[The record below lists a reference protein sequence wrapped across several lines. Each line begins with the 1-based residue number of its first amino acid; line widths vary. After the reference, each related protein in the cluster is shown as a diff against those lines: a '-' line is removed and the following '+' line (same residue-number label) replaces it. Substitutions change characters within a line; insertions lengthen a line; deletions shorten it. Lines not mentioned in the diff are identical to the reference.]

1 MSRPLSRRTRIRE
14 WKEGAA
20 SGAPTIRPP
29 EVRAIGGWVSVG
41 CVRFGGAWDIIVLIH
56 RRGQGNGNGESG
68 KAMIS
73 TMNSKMIDLSS
84 DTATKPSEGMRRAMA
99 AAPVG
104 DEQKREDPATNE
116 LQERVADLLGKEAAL
131 FLPSAT
137 MGNLIALKTHLR
149 PGDEFIATH
158 NSHIVVWEGGGY
170 AAVAGA
176 SVNALTTERGVFS
189 GAQVAAAVRPDDPH
203 YARTRL
209 VCVENTHNAGG
220 GTVWTREEVEEVA
233 GAARENGLLL
243 HLDGARLMNAVAA
256 SGRPARE
263 VVAPFDSVTLC
274 LSKGLGCPVG
284 AVLAGSRAFIEA
296 AWRPKHLLGGAMRQ
310 SGILAAA
317 GLYALEH
324 NLGRLHEDHANAH
337 RLAEGLA
344 GIGRVKINT
353 ARVQSN
359 LVFFSV
365 DGLTGAE
372 ARAQMEARGVR
383 LSGSYGTL
391 RAVTHLDVS
400 GEDIERAVEGAREV
414 WGGV

>member
-1 MSRPLSRRTRIRE
+1 
-14 WKEGAA
+14 
-20 SGAPTIRPP
+20 
-29 EVRAIGGWVSVG
+29 
-41 CVRFGGAWDIIVLIH
+41 
-56 RRGQGNGNGESG
+56 
-68 KAMIS
+68 
-73 TMNSKMIDLSS
+73 MIDLSS
-84 DTATKPSEGMRRAMA
+84 DTATQPSEGMRRAMA

-116 LQERVADLLGKEAAL
+116 LQERAADLLGKEAAL

-137 MGNLIALKTHLR
+137 MSNLIALKVHLR
-149 PGDEFIATH
+149 PGDEFVATH

-170 AAVAGA
+170 ASVAGA
-176 SVNALTTERGVFS
+176 SVNALTTERGVFT
-189 GAQVAAAVRPDDPH
+189 GAQVTAAVRPDDPH

-220 GTVWTREEVEEVA
+220 GTVWTREELAEVES
-233 GAARENGLLL
+233 AARENGLAL
-243 HLDGARLMNAVAA
+243 HLDGARMMNAASA

-263 VVAPFDSVTLC
+263 VAAPFDSVTLC

-284 AVLAGSRAFIEA
+284 AILAGSQAFIEA

-324 NLGRLHEDHANAH
+324 NVGRLAEDHGNAR

-344 GIGRVKINT
+344 EIGRVRIDVS
-353 ARVQSN
+353 RVQSN

-365 DGLTGAE
+365 DGLTGPQ
-372 ARAQMEARGVR
+372 ARAQMEAGGVR
-383 LSGSYGTL
+383 MSGSQGAL

-400 GEDIERAVEGAREV
+400 AADVERAIGAAREA
-414 WGGV
+414 WGG

>member
-1 MSRPLSRRTRIRE
+1 
-14 WKEGAA
+14 
-20 SGAPTIRPP
+20 
-29 EVRAIGGWVSVG
+29 
-41 CVRFGGAWDIIVLIH
+41 
-56 RRGQGNGNGESG
+56 
-68 KAMIS
+68 
-73 TMNSKMIDLSS
+73 
-84 DTATKPSEGMRRAMA
+84 MA
-99 AAPVG
+99 AAEVG

-116 LQERVADLLGKEAAL
+116 LQERVADMLGKEAAL

-137 MGNLIALKTHLR
+137 MSNLIALKTHLK

-158 NSHIVVWEGGGY
+158 NAHIVVWEGGGY

-176 SVNALTTERGVFS
+176 SVNTLTTERGVFT
-189 GAQVAAAVRPDDPH
+189 GAQVESAVRPDDPH

-209 VCVENTHNAGG
+209 VCAENTHNAGG
-220 GTVWTREEVEEVA
+220 GTVWTHAELADVSQ
-233 GAARENGLLL
+233 AARKHGLKL
-243 HLDGARLMNAVAA
+243 HLDGARLMNAAA
-256 SGRPARE
+256 AMQSSPRDMTQ
-263 VVAPFDSVTLC
+263 VFDSVTLC

-284 AVLAGSRAFIEA
+284 AVLAGPKDFIEA

-324 NLGRLHEDHANAH
+324 NVKRLPEDHQNAK

-344 GIGRVKINT
+344 EMPNVCIDT

-365 DGLTGAE
+365 QNMTGDE
-372 ARAQMEARGVR
+372 ARQRLDAEGVR
-383 LSGSYGTL
+383 MSGSYGTL

-400 GEDIERAVEGAREV
+400 AADIETALAAARRA
-414 WGGV
+414 W

>member
-1 MSRPLSRRTRIRE
+1 ME
-14 WKEGAA
+14 
-20 SGAPTIRPP
+20 
-29 EVRAIGGWVSVG
+29 IG
-41 CVRFGGAWDIIVLIH
+41 
-56 RRGQGNGNGESG
+56 
-68 KAMIS
+68 K
-73 TMNSKMIDLSS
+73 TMTHSMTDAMIDLSS

-99 AAPVG
+99 AAHVG

-116 LQERVADLLGKEAAL
+116 LQERVADLLGKEAAM

-137 MGNLIALKTHLR
+137 MGNLVALKTHLR

-158 NSHIVVWEGGGY
+158 NAHIAVWEGGGY

-176 SVNALTTERGVFS
+176 ALASVTTERGIFT
-189 GAQVAAAVRPDDPH
+189 GAQVRAAVRPDDPH
-203 YARTRL
+203 YPRTRL
-209 VCVENTHNAGG
+209 VCAENTHNAGG
-220 GTVWTREEVEEVA
+220 GTVWTAEELEDVA
-233 GAARENGLLL
+233 QAAREHGLLM
-243 HLDGARLMNAVAA
+243 HLDGARILNAAA
-256 SGRPARE
+256 AAGRAARA

-284 AVLAGSRAFIEA
+284 AILAGSRDFIEA

-310 SGILAAA
+310 SGVLAAA

-324 NLGRLHEDHANAH
+324 NLGHLPEDHANAR

-344 GIGRVKINT
+344 EIPRVRIDAT
-353 ARVQSN
+353 RVQSN

-365 DGLTGAE
+365 DGLTGPE
-372 ARAQMEARGVR
+372 ARAQMEKRGVR

-400 GEDIERAVEGAREV
+400 GADVERAIGAAQAA
-414 WGGV
+414 WGGPAQVPA

>member
-1 MSRPLSRRTRIRE
+1 
-14 WKEGAA
+14 
-20 SGAPTIRPP
+20 
-29 EVRAIGGWVSVG
+29 
-41 CVRFGGAWDIIVLIH
+41 
-56 RRGQGNGNGESG
+56 
-68 KAMIS
+68 
-73 TMNSKMIDLSS
+73 MIDLSS
-84 DTATKPSEGMRRAMA
+84 DTATRPSEGMRRAMA
-99 AAPVG
+99 AADVG

-116 LQERVADLLGKEAAL
+116 LQERVADLLGKEAAM

-137 MGNLIALKTHLR
+137 MGNLIALKTHLK

-158 NSHIVVWEGGGY
+158 NAHIVVWEGGGY

-176 SVNALTTERGVFS
+176 SVNALVTERGVFT
-189 GAQVAAAVRPDDPH
+189 GAQVRAAVRPDDPH

-220 GTVWTREEVEEVA
+220 GTVWTREELEDVS
-233 GAARENGLLL
+233 GAAREHGLRM
-243 HLDGARLMNAVAA
+243 HLDGARVMNAVAA
-256 SGRPARE
+256 GRRPARE
-263 VVAPFDSVTLC
+263 VAGVFDSVTLC

-284 AVLAGSRAFIEA
+284 AVLAGSREFIEA

-324 NLGRLHEDHANAH
+324 TLGRLGEDHGNAR

-344 GIGRVKINT
+344 EIGRVKIDVS
-353 ARVQSN
+353 RVQSN

-365 DGLTGAE
+365 EGRTGDE
-372 ARAQMEARGVR
+372 ARADMEARGVR
-383 LSGSYGTL
+383 MSGSYGML

-400 GEDIERAVEGAREV
+400 GADVERAIGEAREA
-414 WGGV
+414 WG

>member
-1 MSRPLSRRTRIRE
+1 
-14 WKEGAA
+14 
-20 SGAPTIRPP
+20 
-29 EVRAIGGWVSVG
+29 
-41 CVRFGGAWDIIVLIH
+41 
-56 RRGQGNGNGESG
+56 
-68 KAMIS
+68 
-73 TMNSKMIDLSS
+73 MIDLSS
-84 DTATKPSEGMRRAMA
+84 DTATRPSEGMRRAMA

-104 DEQKREDPATNE
+104 DEQKREDPTTNA
-116 LQERVADLLGKEAAL
+116 LQERAADLLGKEAAL

-137 MGNLIALKTHLR
+137 MGNLVALKTHLQ

-176 SVNALTTERGVFS
+176 AVQALTTARGVFS
-189 GAQVAAAVRPDDPH
+189 GAQVTAAVRPDDPH

-220 GTVWTREEVEEVA
+220 GTVWTREELEDVA
-233 GAARENGLLL
+233 SAARGHGLAL
-243 HLDGARLMNAVAA
+243 HLDGARLLNAAAA
-256 SGRPARE
+256 SGRAAHE
-263 VVAPFDSVTLC
+263 VAAPFDSVTLC

-284 AVLAGSRAFIEA
+284 AILAGSRAFIEA

-324 NLGRLHEDHANAH
+324 NVARLAEDHQNAR

-344 GIGRVKINT
+344 EIPRVRIEV

-359 LVFFSV
+359 LVFFTV
-365 DGLTGAE
+365 DGLDGPQ
-372 ARAQMEARGVR
+372 ARAMMEERGVR
-383 LSGSYGTL
+383 LSGSGGAL

-400 GEDIERAVEGAREV
+400 ARDIERAIDAAREA
-414 WGGV
+414 WG

>member
-1 MSRPLSRRTRIRE
+1 
-14 WKEGAA
+14 
-20 SGAPTIRPP
+20 
-29 EVRAIGGWVSVG
+29 
-41 CVRFGGAWDIIVLIH
+41 
-56 RRGQGNGNGESG
+56 
-68 KAMIS
+68 
-73 TMNSKMIDLSS
+73 MIDLSS

-99 AAPVG
+99 AAEVG

-116 LQERVADLLGKEAAL
+116 LQERVADMLGKEAAL

-137 MGNLIALKTHLR
+137 MSNLIALKTHLK

-158 NSHIVVWEGGGY
+158 NAHIVVWEGGGY

-176 SVNALTTERGVFS
+176 SVNTLTTERGVFT
-189 GAQVAAAVRPDDPH
+189 GAQVDSAVRPDDPH

-220 GTVWTREEVEEVA
+220 GTVWTQEELADVSD
-233 GAARENGLLL
+233 AARKHGLAM
-243 HLDGARLMNAVAA
+243 HLDGARLMNAAAA
-256 SGRPARE
+256 SPMPLRDIAG
-263 VVAPFDSVTLC
+263 VFDSVTLC

-284 AVLAGSRAFIEA
+284 AVLAGSQDFIQA

-324 NLGRLHEDHANAH
+324 NVKRLPEDHANAK
-337 RLAEGLA
+337 RLAEGLSEMPY
-344 GIGRVKINT
+344 VSVDVS
-353 ARVQSN
+353 RVQSN

-365 DGLTGAE
+365 QGLAGDE
-372 ARAQMEARGVR
+372 ARERLEACGVR
-383 LSGSYGTL
+383 MSGSYGTL

-400 GEDIERAVEGAREV
+400 AADIETALDAARRA
-414 WGGV
+414 W